1 MIRFGAIGLCAV
13 LAGCA
18 GTASAQQQPAEAA
31 APGADVA
38 PGANREGVVHV
49 NAIKDPEMHSYRAMV
64 AGLDTFDA
72 EHALAPAA
80 PQLRFSVRARN
91 SGPIAGVVP
100 TAKLS
105 ADDFNLALPLDADA
119 RFVVPRNQQAWD
131 TKAELVLSRKR
142 RDVRI
147 WPYVRTPGLADNQM
161 RLGDLRLECKVLIT
175 IAKEEAPLWAVALGN
190 TVLMTGDWCGFF
202 KSRDFTWSQ
211 TTSAPLRGA
220 VLYDGN
226 RSAALKVKGRQ
237 FDVALFDPSW
247 SNDALIELDF
257 APPAAVAITE
267 GGKTGGTP

>member
-1 MIRFGAIGLCAV
+1 MIRMGAIGLCVV
-13 LAGCA
+13 LAG
-18 GTASAQQQPAEAA
+18 GASAQQSPEAA
-31 APGADVA
+31 VPAADVA

-72 EHALAPAA
+72 DHALAPAV

-91 SGPIAGVVP
+91 SGPIADVVP

-131 TKAELVLSRKR
+131 AKAELVLSRKR
-142 RDVRI
+142 REVRI
-147 WPYVRTPGLADNQM
+147 WPYVRTPGLADNQL
-161 RLGDLRLECKVLIT
+161 RLGDLRLECKVLIS
-175 IAKEEAPLWAVALGN
+175 IAKEEAPMWAVALGN
-190 TVLMTGDWCGFF
+190 TVLMTRDWCGFF
-202 KSRDFTWSQ
+202 KNRDFTWSQ
-211 TTSAPLRGA
+211 PTAAPLRGA

-257 APPAAVAITE
+257 APSAAATDA
-267 GGKTGGTP
+267 GKTGGTQ